1 MAAILIALKVQRLF
15 HLAMRMKIITSMN
28 KSELKVIS
36 VLERVGG
43 FASAQELYQMLR
55 RDGDGIGLT
64 TVYRA
69 LQSLLDDKMID
80 LLRRE
85 DGEAIYRLCGDN
97 HHHHLVCRSCGSTV
111 EIEGSTVEKWAEAI
125 SQEHGFREVGHSVEL
140 FGLCES
146 C

>member
-1 MAAILIALKVQRLF
+1 
-15 HLAMRMKIITSMN
+15 MKIITSMN

-111 EIEGSTVEKWAEAI
+111 EIEGSSVEKWAEAI

-140 FGLCES
+140 FGLCQS

>member
-1 MAAILIALKVQRLF
+1 
-15 HLAMRMKIITSMN
+15 MN
-28 KSELKVIS
+28 KSEVKLIS

-69 LQSLLDDKMID
+69 LQSLLDDKMVD

-85 DGEAIYRLCGDN
+85 DGEAIYRLCGEA
-97 HHHHLVCRSCGSTV
+97 HHHHLVCKSCGSTV
-111 EIEGSTVEKWAEAI
+111 EIEGSALEKWAKAMAE
-125 SQEHGFREVGHSVEL
+125 EHGYREVGHLAEV
-140 FGLCES
+140 FGICPS

>member
-1 MAAILIALKVQRLF
+1 MVNI
-15 HLAMRMKIITSMN
+15 MRMKIITSMN

-111 EIEGSTVEKWAEAI
+111 EIEGSSVEKWAEAI
-125 SQEHGFREVGHSVEL
+125 SQEHGFREVGHAVEL
-140 FGLCES
+140 FGLCQS

>member
-1 MAAILIALKVQRLF
+1 MANI
-15 HLAMRMKIITSMN
+15 MRMKSTTSMN
-28 KSELKVIS
+28 KSEVKLIS

-85 DGEAIYRLCGDN
+85 DGEAIYRLCGDS
-97 HHHHLVCRSCGSTV
+97 HHHHLVCRSCGSAV
-111 EIEGSTVEKWAEAI
+111 EIEGSSVEKWAEAI
-125 SQEHGFREVGHSVEL
+125 SKEHGFREVGHSVEL
-140 FGLCES
+140 FGLCQS

>member
-1 MAAILIALKVQRLF
+1 
-15 HLAMRMKIITSMN
+15 MKIITSMN

-111 EIEGSTVEKWAEAI
+111 EIEGTSVEKWAEAI

>member
-1 MAAILIALKVQRLF
+1 
-15 HLAMRMKIITSMN
+15 MRMKIITSMN

-111 EIEGSTVEKWAEAI
+111 EIEGSSVEKWAEAI

-140 FGLCES
+140 FGLCQS